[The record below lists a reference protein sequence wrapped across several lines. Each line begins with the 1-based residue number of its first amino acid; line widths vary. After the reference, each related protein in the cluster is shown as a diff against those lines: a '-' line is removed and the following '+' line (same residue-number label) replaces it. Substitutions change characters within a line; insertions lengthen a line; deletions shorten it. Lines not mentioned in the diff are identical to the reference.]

1 MSFVQ
6 VCVVYVIKKV
16 ASFRG
21 LGQLMGV
28 VRKRICTRATVQQE
42 DLGRM

>member
-1 MSFVQ
+1 MQ
-6 VCVVYVIKKV
+6 LHVCVVDVVKEV

-28 VRKRICTRATVQQE
+28 VRNRTC
-42 DLGRM
+42 G